1 MAMTI
6 VLGIKAYVNSKEAQ
20 GRMVHSGNSKKFKM
34 ARSLRPQNEVVTEE
48 VGKVN
53 NTRVC

>member
-1 MAMTI
+1 MAT

-20 GRMVHSGNSKKFKM
+20 GSMVHSGNSKKFKM

-48 VGKVN
+48 VAKVKI
-53 NTRVC
+53 TRVC